1 MASISIKNLAYAIY
15 DSSLDKEGKEL
26 DSILEKSVVFL
37 QNKNLLGKKKEI
49 LEELEKIINKN
60 NGIVKAKISSSE
72 KLKDEGQK
80 EIEDFIKKKYKANE
94 VIIEQEVDPKLLGGI
109 KIEIGDDIIDTTLS
123 SKIHQLKNYL
133 IKN

>member
-1 MASISIKNLAYAIY
+1 MASISIKNLASAIY
-15 DSSLDKEGKEL
+15 ESSLGKEGLEL
-26 DSILEKSVVFL
+26 DSMLGKSVIFL
-37 QNKNLLGKKKEI
+37 RDKNLLGKKKEI
-49 LEELEKIINKN
+49 LEELENIINKN
-60 NGIVKAKISSSE
+60 NGIIKAKISSSE